1 MLYLTEKGV
10 EIFIKRFQSK
20 TQESFWNNYDL
31 VIWKKDNGGYTSI
44 NGMYRQNAWGKV
56 EKFSIGQEGIW
67 KLSKKYVKH
76 FK

>member
-1 MLYLTEKGV
+1 LHLTEKGV
-10 EIFIKRFQSK
+10 EVFIKRSQSK

-31 VIWKKDNGGYTSI
+31 VIWKKDNGGYTSV
-44 NGMYRQNAWGKV
+44 NGMYRKDAWGKV
-56 EKFSIGQEGIW
+56 EKFSISQEGTW